1 MKKSGLSLSIRRVL
15 FVVCPLFSI
24 ACYSAPEWP
33 ARVAMMDGNV
43 RDVFYEPAVKWQNAV
58 ANATNFIKPMKQEE
72 SSMEDVAIAQN
83 SEIESNDEKN
93 TMIEVTNPQ
102 KLVLSSE
109 KDSAVEVA
117 TAPAEDQKVSPVIN
131 DVAQNVQEKLPE
143 VKKVESKNVAVGSIL
158 TVGDSL
164 MSEVAAGLRYG
175 LSKDVRLKDIHKSS
189 TGLTNADYYDW
200 PSVAA
205 AAAKKYPSDLI
216 IIHMGGN
223 DGQDMK
229 IGKRFVHV
237 GDSDWQNTYYL
248 RAMLLIKEIK
258 KASPQSHIVWLGLP
272 AMRDAK
278 FAKKQDIIRNLQMKA
293 ALDSDIEYIDGKKG
307 LGETYSKEGTY
318 EGKRVVLRRTDGIH
332 YSREGGEILARL
344 IASDEKLGLK
354 WK

>member
-1 MKKSGLSLSIRRVL
+1 MKKSGLGLSVRRIL

-43 RDVFYEPAVKWQNAV
+43 RDIFYEPAVKWQNAV
-58 ANATNFIKPMKQEE
+58 ASATSFIKPMKQEE
-72 SSMEDVAIAQN
+72 SSVEDIAIA
-83 SEIESNDEKN
+83 ENDKVKDATVE
-93 TMIEVTNPQ
+93 TERPQ

-117 TAPAEDQKVSPVIN
+117 TAPIETKSVSPVIN
-131 DVAQNVQEKLPE
+131 EVAQNVQDKLPE
-143 VKKVESKNVAVGSIL
+143 VKKVDSKNAPVGSIL

-175 LSKDVRLKDIHKSS
+175 LSKDIRLKDIHKSS
-189 TGLTNADYYDW
+189 TGLTNVDYYDW
-200 PSVAA
+200 PSVAS

-237 GDSDWQNTYYL
+237 GDSDWQDTYYV
-248 RAMLLIKEIK
+248 RAMTLIKEIK
-258 KASPQSHIVWLGLP
+258 KASPQSRIVWLGLP

-278 FAKKQDIIRNLQMKA
+278 FARKQDIIRSLQMKA

-332 YSREGGEILARL
+332 YSREGGEVLARL

>member
-1 MKKSGLSLSIRRVL
+1 MKKSGLGLSVRRIL

-43 RDVFYEPAVKWQNAV
+43 RDIFYEPAVKWQNAV
-58 ANATNFIKPMKQEE
+58 ANATSFIKPVKQEE
-72 SSMEDVAIAQN
+72 TSAKDIAIA
-83 SEIESNDEKN
+83 ENDKVKDATDEP
-93 TMIEVTNPQ
+93 EHPQ

-109 KDSAVEVA
+109 KDSAIEVA
-117 TAPAEDQKVSPVIN
+117 TAPTEMKTVSPVIN
-131 DVAQNVQEKLPE
+131 DVAQNVQDKLPE
-143 VKKVESKNVAVGSIL
+143 VKKESKNAAVGSIL

-175 LSKDVRLKDIHKSS
+175 LGKDIRLKDIHKSS
-189 TGLTNADYYDW
+189 TGLTNVEYYDW
-200 PSVAA
+200 PSVAS

-258 KASPQSHIVWLGLP
+258 KASPESRIVWLGLP

-278 FAKKQDIIRNLQMKA
+278 FAKKQDVIRNLQMKA
-293 ALDSDIEYIDGKKG
+293 ALDSEIEYIDGKKG

>member
-1 MKKSGLSLSIRRVL
+1 MEKSGLGLSIRRIL

-33 ARVAMMDGNV
+33 ARVAMMDSNV
-43 RDVFYEPAVKWQNAV
+43 RDIFYEPAVKWQNAV
-58 ANATNFIKPMKQEE
+58 ASATNFIMPANQEE
-72 SSMEDVAIAQN
+72 TSVEPVSVADNSNIDNGDV
-83 SEIESNDEKN
+83 KN
-93 TMIEVTNPQ
+93 TVVDESPA

-109 KDSAVEVA
+109 KNNAVEVA
-117 TAPAEDQKVSPVIN
+117 TTPVKEQAAAHVIP
-131 DVAQNVQEKLPE
+131 DVAQNVQDKLPE
-143 VKKVESKNVAVGSIL
+143 VKHVESKNRSVGSIL

-175 LSKDVRLKDIHKSS
+175 LSKDIKLKDIHKSS

-200 PSVAA
+200 PSVASA
-205 AAAKKYPSDLI
+205 AARKYPSDLI

-237 GDSDWQNTYYL
+237 GDSEWQDTYYV
-248 RAMLLIKEIK
+248 RAMTLIKEIK
-258 KASPQSHIVWLGLP
+258 KASPQSRIVWLGLP

-278 FAKKQDIIRNLQMKA
+278 FAKKQDIIRSLQMKA

-332 YSREGGEILARL
+332 YSREGGEVLAHL

>member
-1 MKKSGLSLSIRRVL
+1 MKKSGLGLSVRRIL

-24 ACYSAPEWP
+24 AYYSAPEWP

-43 RDVFYEPAVKWQNAV
+43 RDIFYEPAVKWQNAV
-58 ANATNFIKPMKQEE
+58 ASATSFIKPMKQQE
-72 SSMEDVAIAQN
+72 SSAEDIAIA
-83 SEIESNDEKN
+83 ENDKVKDAAVE
-93 TMIEVTNPQ
+93 TERPQ

-109 KDSAVEVA
+109 KDSAIEVA
-117 TAPAEDQKVSPVIN
+117 TSPADIKTVSPVIN
-131 DVAQNVQEKLPE
+131 DVAQNVQDKLPE
-143 VKKVESKNVAVGSIL
+143 VKKESKNAPVGSIL

-175 LSKDVRLKDIHKSS
+175 LSKDIRLKDIHKSS
-189 TGLTNADYYDW
+189 TGLTNVDYYDW
-200 PSVAA
+200 PSVAS

-237 GDSDWQNTYYL
+237 GDSDWQDTYYV
-248 RAMLLIKEIK
+248 RAMTLIKEIK
-258 KASPQSHIVWLGLP
+258 KASPQSRIVWLGLP

-278 FAKKQDIIRNLQMKA
+278 FARKQDIIRSLQMKA

-332 YSREGGEILARL
+332 YSREGGEVLARL